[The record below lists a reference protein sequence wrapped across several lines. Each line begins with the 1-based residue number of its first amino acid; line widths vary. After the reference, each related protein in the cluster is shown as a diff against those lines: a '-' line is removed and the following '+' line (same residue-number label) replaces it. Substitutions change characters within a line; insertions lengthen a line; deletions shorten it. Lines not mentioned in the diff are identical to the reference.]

1 MKIKVFFK
9 DEYGYGLLYEI
20 NRNSNDL
27 YINCLHSG
35 MGKHFTY
42 HGSGES
48 GHKFKNEEYTPRH
61 ATSKRPKI
69 AEYVGTETVMKLDI
83 GLGFGETMEVGE
95 QDIVVEV
102 SPPFSV
108 EVIISGEDID
118 MKPLADR
125 ETIAAAKFLEISP
138 FVFFEFY
145 RPITSIQGQVRY
157 KKIYE

>member
-1 MKIKVFFK
+1 
-9 DEYGYGLLYEI
+9 
-20 NRNSNDL
+20 
-27 YINCLHSG
+27 

-42 HGSGES
+42 HGSGVS
-48 GHKFKNEEYTPRH
+48 GHKFKNEEYIARH
-61 ATSKRPKI
+61 ATSSRPKV
-69 AEYVGTETVMKLDI
+69 AEYVGTETVMNLDVI
-83 GLGFGETMEVGE
+83 MDFGKTIEVGE

-118 MKPLADR
+118 MKPLVDR
-125 ETIAAAKFLEISP
+125 ETIAVVKFLEISP

-157 KKIYE
+157 EKIYE